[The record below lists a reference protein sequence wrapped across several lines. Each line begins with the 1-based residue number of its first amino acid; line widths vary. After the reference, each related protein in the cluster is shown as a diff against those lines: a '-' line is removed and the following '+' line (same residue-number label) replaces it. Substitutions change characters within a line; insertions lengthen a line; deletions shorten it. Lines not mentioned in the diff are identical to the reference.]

1 MIVTRLLGGLGN
13 QMFQYAL
20 GRALSARHSTVL
32 KLDTTAFEAYR
43 LRTYALR
50 HFNIVADELS
60 PTERRKLGIPQ
71 EGGTRLGRLISRF
84 LWPPSILTV
93 DERSFEFDAAVLES
107 PVPCYL
113 RGYWQSPK
121 YFAAIDSCIRQ
132 ELTLRDPPDRQNR
145 EAAANISDCVSVCVH
160 VRRGDYVE
168 SATTSR
174 FHGTCSPAYYL
185 AAEER
190 LLQQL
195 SNPRLFV
202 FSDDPDWA
210 VQNLRFVSP
219 VTYFRHNGAER
230 DYEDLR
236 LMSLCKHHIIAN
248 STFSWWGAWL
258 CRNPDKIVIAPQNW
272 FREATHSTRDLIPDN
287 WIRM

>member
-1 MIVTRLLGGLGN
+1 MIVARLLGGLGN

-20 GRALSARHSTVL
+20 GRALSARHATEL
-32 KLDTTAFEAYR
+32 KLDTAAYAAYR
-43 LRTYALR
+43 MRTYGLR
-50 HFNIVADELS
+50 HFNIVAGELS
-60 PTERRKLGIPQ
+60 PGERSKLGLSE
-71 EGGTRLGRLISRF
+71 EGGTRVRRFISRLF
-84 LWPPSILTV
+84 RPRSILMV
-93 DERSFEFDAAVLES
+93 DERSFEFDATVLEA
-107 PVPCYL
+107 PAPCYL

-121 YFAAIDSCIRQ
+121 YFAAIEPNIRQ
-132 ELTLRDPPDRQNR
+132 ELTLREPPDRENQ
-145 EAAANISDCVSVCVH
+145 EAAGAIADCVSVAVH

-174 FHGTCSPAYYL
+174 FHGTCSPGYYL

-195 SNPRLFV
+195 RDLRLFV

-210 VQNLRFVSP
+210 ERNLQFVSP
-219 VTYFRHNGAER
+219 VTYFRHNGPER

-236 LMSLCKHHIIAN
+236 LMSLCRHHIIAN